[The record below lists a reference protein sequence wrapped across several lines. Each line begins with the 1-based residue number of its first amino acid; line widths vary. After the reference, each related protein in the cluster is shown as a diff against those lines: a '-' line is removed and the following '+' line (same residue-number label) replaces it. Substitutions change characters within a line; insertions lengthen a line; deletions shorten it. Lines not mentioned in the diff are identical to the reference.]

1 MTRALQANGR
11 RKGFRTGAQALVGP
25 ARRRARR
32 AKGPML
38 VEVAIPKEA
47 CV

>member
-11 RKGFRTGAQALVGP
+11 RKGFRTGAQALVE
-25 ARRRARR
+25 ALRRALR